1 MRLTLKHDEPLSK
14 NAYNFNLRR
23 YIMEVLTKETVA
35 RMGGLSMGGGGGGGH
50 GRRPGTVGGC
60 RLTLSNPR

>member
-1 MRLTLKHDEPLSK
+1 
-14 NAYNFNLRR
+14 
-23 YIMEVLTKETVA
+23 MEVLTKETVA